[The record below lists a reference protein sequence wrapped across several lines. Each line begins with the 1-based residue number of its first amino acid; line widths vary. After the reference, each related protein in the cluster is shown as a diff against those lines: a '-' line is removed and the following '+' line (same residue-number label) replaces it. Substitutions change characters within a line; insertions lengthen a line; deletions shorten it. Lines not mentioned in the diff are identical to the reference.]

1 VKRLVA
7 VPGAA
12 LFVLSCALV
21 RGGLFDRH
29 PYGDVHLY
37 AHYAHEMTSGH
48 PYGHVPYRD
57 FFDEYPVL
65 AQPLFFLVRLLPGP
79 FVTSFKWTM
88 AICGAAAVV
97 LLVELLVT
105 VSASLPRIVVA
116 VGVAGLS
123 PLLVGPVF
131 INTYDLFPA
140 LLTAGAVLALL
151 RGRRTTTYVLLALA
165 VAAKVYP
172 LVLLPLLLID
182 AWDRGGREEVKRA
195 LGWFAGVLVLVH
207 LPFAI
212 AGPGGLRFSYW
223 VQLKRGL
230 EVESLAG
237 GVLLVLDRLGLHR
250 VTLRD
255 EAPGSRDAVGSL
267 ADALAVVSSLVLVT
281 AVLYVAWLYLRG
293 HRDWLLA
300 AAAAVTAF
308 VAFNKVLSPQYTAW
322 LVPLVPAAGFAA
334 SAVLVAVLALTH
346 LEWDRFATG
355 HGSVEHW
362 GQVLSWWILVRD
374 LALVAL
380 FLLLA
385 VKLRA
390 GARSQSSR

>member
-1 VKRLVA
+1 MKHRLVA
-7 VPGAA
+7 LPGAA
-12 LFVLSCALV
+12 LFLLSCALV

-37 AHYAHEMTSGH
+37 AHYAHEMTSGRW
-48 PYGHVPYRD
+48 PYRD

-65 AQPLFFLVRLLPGP
+65 AQPLFFVVRLLPGP

-105 VSASLPRIVVA
+105 VGAGLPRIAAAVV
-116 VGVAGLS
+116 VGGLS

-140 LLTAGAVLALL
+140 LLTAGAVLAFL
-151 RGRRTTTYVLLALA
+151 RGRRRATYVLLALGI
-165 VAAKVYP
+165 AAKVYP
-172 LVLLPLLLID
+172 VVLLPLVLVE
-182 AWDRGGREEVKRA
+182 AWERDGREEVKRA
-195 LGWFAGVLVLVH
+195 LGWVAGVIVLVH
-207 LPFAI
+207 LPFAVL
-212 AGPGGLRFSYW
+212 GPGGLRFSYW

-237 GVLLVLDRLGLHR
+237 GVLLVLDRLGLHS
-250 VTLRD
+250 VVLRD

-267 ADALAVVSSLVLVT
+267 PSALAVVSSLVLAA

-293 HRDWLLA
+293 HRNLLVA
-300 AAAAVTAF
+300 SAAAVTAF
-308 VAFNKVLSPQYTAW
+308 VTFNKVLSPQYMAW
-322 LVPLVPAAGFAA
+322 LVPLVPAAGLAA
-334 SAVLVAVLALTH
+334 SVVLVAVLGLTH
-346 LEWDRFATG
+346 LEWDRFASS
-355 HGSVEHW
+355 HGTVHHW
-362 GQVLSWWILVRD
+362 GEVLSWWILIRD

-380 FLLLA
+380 FVLLV

-390 GARSQSSR
+390 GARLQSRR

>member
-7 VPGAA
+7 APGAA
-12 LFVLSCALV
+12 LFLLSCALV
-21 RGGLFDRH
+21 RGGLFDH
-29 PYGDVHLY
+29 QPYGDAHLY
-37 AHYAHEMTSGH
+37 GHYAHEMTSGRI
-48 PYGHVPYRD
+48 PYRD

-88 AICGAAAVV
+88 AICGAAALV
-97 LLVELLVT
+97 LLVELLV
-105 VSASLPRIVVA
+105 A
-116 VGVAGLS
+116 VGAPLLRVAAAAAVAAAS

-131 INTYDLFPA
+131 LNTYDLFPA
-140 LLTAGAVLALL
+140 LLTAAALLAFL
-151 RGRRTTTYVLLALA
+151 RGRRRTTYVLLALA

-172 LVLLPLLLID
+172 VVLLPIVLVE
-182 AWDRGGREEVKRA
+182 AWELGGREEVERA

-207 LPFAI
+207 LPFAVL
-212 AGPGGLRFSYW
+212 GPGGLRFSYW
-223 VQLKRGL
+223 LQLKRGL

-237 GVLLVLDRLGLHR
+237 GVLLVLDRLGLHS
-250 VTLRD
+250 VALRD

-267 ADALAVVSSLVLVT
+267 PAVLAVVSSLVLVT

-293 HRDWLLA
+293 HRDRLVA

-322 LVPLVPAAGFAA
+322 LVPLVPAAGLAA
-334 SAVLVAVLALTH
+334 SAVLVVVLALTH
-346 LEWDRFATG
+346 AEFNRFAES

-362 GQVLSWWILVRD
+362 GQVLSWWILARD
-374 LALVAL
+374 VALVGL
-380 FLLLA
+380 FAVLV

-390 GARSQSSR
+390 GARPRSRR